1 MGLIDRTEYPL
12 PFRKSGLS
20 LKAVEAF
27 IGVGGTRGTVRSNFG
42 LGSIKR
48 LARPLNFFGP
58 PICEIRQQA
67 RLAITS

>member
-1 MGLIDRTEYPL
+1 MRWGLLIGSNNL
-12 PFRKSGLS
+12 FHSKSELS
-20 LKAVEAF
+20 VEAVE
-27 IGVGGTRGTVRSNFG
+27 GCHSCGRDNFG

-48 LARPLNFFGP
+48 LARIPSTFGP

>member
-1 MGLIDRTEYPL
+1 MRWGLLIGSDNL
-12 PFRKSGLS
+12 FHSKSELS
-20 LKAVEAF
+20 VEAVE
-27 IGVGGTRGTVRSNFG
+27 GCHWCGRDNENSRDNFG

-48 LARPLNFFGP
+48 IPSTFGS